1 MTEKF
6 SPDYIPDVSMSEKA
20 IKKLRVDYK
29 KFLKRHN
36 EVEFKFSLKK

>member
-1 MTEKF
+1 MTVKSCPEN
-6 SPDYIPDVSMSEKA
+6 IPDVSMSENA